1 MSDTTELFASNY
13 LDYLS
18 KSPSPYHAVETA
30 ASILE
35 SAGFI
40 RTFRTDAWPE
50 EAGKYFFVEQGAL
63 FAWITPGSQAVSGT
77 APSFAIVGTH
87 SDSPS
92 LKLKPT
98 PQRTSPDGWGQLMV
112 EIYGGPLFNSW
123 LDREL
128 LLAGQIIDRDGNT
141 HLVQTEPIARVSQLA
156 PHLDRSVNVEGVKLD
171 AQQHMQ
177 PVWTVD
183 DPEAQILDLVATTA
197 GLDSQEAI
205 SAFDLFLYP
214 SQPGERFGSKRQFI
228 AAARQDNLSSTFAG
242 LDAFAGLDTSELANP
257 ARVPAFVIFDHEEVG
272 SATATGARG
281 PLLRS
286 SLRRIATSL
295 GLGEEQFEQMLARSS
310 VISADA
316 SHSVHPA
323 YPAKHDPDTRPMM
336 GRGPILKV
344 DADQSYAT
352 SAPGSAMWESVCERA
367 GFTSQHFVSE
377 SSMRSGSTIGPA
389 ISIALGITTVD
400 VGIPLLSMHSAREM
414 SHVNDTPLLSKAL
427 SVYWLS

>member
-1 MSDTTELFASNY
+1 MSELQDSFASDY
-13 LDYLS
+13 IDYLAQ
-18 KSPSPYHAVETA
+18 SPSPYHAVETA
-30 ASILE
+30 AAALE
-35 SAGFI
+35 QSGFT
-40 RTFRTDAWPE
+40 RTSRKDPWPSTP
-50 EAGKYFFVEQGAL
+50 GKYFFVEQGAL
-63 FAWITPGSQAVSGT
+63 FGWIDPGTKAAGT
-77 APSFAIVGTH
+77 TPSFAIVGTH

-98 PQRTSPDGWGQLMV
+98 PQRTSSDGWGQLMV
-112 EIYGGPLFNSW
+112 EIYGGPLYNSW

-128 LLAGQIIDRDGNT
+128 LLAGQIVDRAGNT
-141 HLVQTEPIARVSQLA
+141 HLVRTDPIARVSQLA
-156 PHLDRSVNVEGVKLD
+156 PHLDRTVNAEGVRLD

-183 DPEAQILDLVATTA
+183 EADAKILDLVAQEA
-197 GLDSQEAI
+197 GLPGQNDIA
-205 SAFDLFLYP
+205 AFDLFLYP
-214 SQPGERFGSKRQFI
+214 AQRGERFGNQKQFI
-228 AAARQDNLSSTFAG
+228 AAGRQDNLSSTFAA
-242 LDAFAGLDTSELANP
+242 LQAFKDLEVSDPTKIP
-257 ARVPAFVIFDHEEVG
+257 VFVVFDHEEVG
-272 SATATGARG
+272 SASATGARG

-286 SLRRIATSL
+286 SLRRIASSL
-295 GLGEEQFEQMLARSS
+295 GFDDEGFEQILARSS

-323 YPAKHDPDTRPMM
+323 YPGKHDPDTRPMM

-352 SAPGSAMWESVCERA
+352 SAPGSALWENACEKA
-367 GFTSQHFVSE
+367 GFKSQHFVSE

-389 ISIALGITTVD
+389 ISISLGVTTVD

-427 SVYWLS
+427 STYWS

>member
-1 MSDTTELFASNY
+1 MSDTTESFASAY

-18 KSPSPYHAVETA
+18 KSPSPYHAVDTA
-30 ASILE
+30 AITLE
-35 SAGFI
+35 SSGYT
-40 RTFRTDAWPE
+40 RVFRTNPWPAE
-50 EAGKYFFVEQGAL
+50 PGKYFFTEQGAL
-63 FAWITPGSQAVSGT
+63 FAWITPGTEAVRGAT
-77 APSFAIVGTH
+77 PSFAIVGAH

-112 EIYGGPLFNSW
+112 EVYGGPLYNSW

-128 LLAGQIIDRDGNT
+128 LLAGQIVDREGLT
-141 HLVQTEPIARVSQLA
+141 HLVRTDPIARVSQLA
-156 PHLDRSVNVEGVKLD
+156 PHLDRSVNAEGVRLD

-183 DPEAQILDLVATTA
+183 DPKAKILDLVAEAA
-197 GLDSQEAI
+197 GLEGQDAI
-205 SAFDLFLYP
+205 AAFDLFLYP
-214 SQPGERFGSKRQFI
+214 SQPGERFGSKKQFV

-242 LDAFAGLDTSELANP
+242 LHAFAGLEPDELSDP
-257 ARVPAFVIFDHEEVG
+257 ARIPVFVVFDHEEVG
-272 SATATGARG
+272 SASATGARG

-286 SLRRIATSL
+286 SLRRIAGAL
-295 GLGEEQFEQMLARSS
+295 GLGEEEFEQMLARSS
-310 VISADA
+310 VVSADA

-323 YPAKHDPDTRPMM
+323 YPGKHDPDTRPMM

-344 DADQSYAT
+344 DADQNYAT
-352 SAPGSAMWESVCERA
+352 SAPGSAMWESICQRA
-367 GFTSQHFVSE
+367 GFESQHFVSE

-389 ISIALGITTVD
+389 ISIALGITTID

-414 SHVNDTPLLSKAL
+414 SHVEDTPMLSRAL
-427 SVYWLS
+427 GVYWLS

>member
-1 MSDTTELFASNY
+1 MSESIESFASDY
-13 LDYLS
+13 IDYLT
-18 KSPSPYHAVETA
+18 KSPSPYHAVTTA
-30 ASILE
+30 GRELE
-35 SAGFI
+35 LAGFTRVI
-40 RTFRTDAWPE
+40 RTDPWPKRP
-50 EAGKYFFVEQGAL
+50 GKFFFIEQGAL
-63 FAWITPGSQAVSGT
+63 FAWINPEASVVESGT
-77 APSFAIVGTH
+77 PSFAIVGTH

-128 LLAGQIIDRDGNT
+128 LLAGQIVDSTGLT
-141 HLVQTEPIARVSQLA
+141 HLICTEPIARVSQLA
-156 PHLDRSVNVEGVKLD
+156 PHLDRSVNAEGVKLD

-183 DPEAQILDLVATTA
+183 DADTQVLDLVAKTV
-197 GLDSQEAI
+197 GLVGKDDIA
-205 SAFDLFLYP
+205 AFDLFLYP
-214 SQPGERFGSKRQFI
+214 SQPGERFGADRQFI
-228 AAARQDNLSSTFAG
+228 AAARQDNLSSTFAA
-242 LDAFAGLDTSELANP
+242 LRAFSELRSEQLAHA
-257 ARVPAFVIFDHEEVG
+257 ARVPVFVVFDHEEVG

-286 SLRRIATSL
+286 SLRRVCAAL
-295 GLGEEQFEQMLARSS
+295 GLDEEEFEQMLARSS

-323 YPAKHDPDTRPMM
+323 YPGKHDPDTRPMM

-352 SAPGSAMWESVCERA
+352 SAPGSALWESVCKRA

-389 ISIALGITTVD
+389 ISISLGVTTVD

-427 SVYWLS
+427 SVYWRS